1 MLPPWPELSWKAP
14 IPSIDDDTWP
24 AITIIGILLLYFFS
38 STNVYK
44 SLYRKINEEKNIVE
58 DENKRLQT
66 IIDKYDKQ
74 VKISTGTLKN
84 NQDSLQVAR
93 DDLQKLR
100 LENTELKHQV
110 ETLETRTE
118 ELYAQVNTMV

>member
-1 MLPPWPELSWKAP
+1 MDNFLL
-14 IPSIDDDTWP
+14 
-24 AITIIGILLLYFFS
+24 ITIIGILLLYFFS

-44 SLYRKINEEKNIVE
+44 SLYRKVNEEKSIIDE
-58 DENKRLQT
+58 ENKKLQT
-66 IIDKYDKQ
+66 IIDRYEKQ
-74 VKISTGTLKN
+74 VKVSSGTLKK

-110 ETLETRTE
+110 EELENRTE

>member
-1 MLPPWPELSWKAP
+1 MDNFLL
-14 IPSIDDDTWP
+14 
-24 AITIIGILLLYFFS
+24 ITIIGILLLYFFS

-44 SLYRKINEEKNIVE
+44 SLYRKINEEKSLVE
-58 DENKRLQT
+58 EENKKLQT
-66 IIDKYDKQ
+66 IIERYEKQ
-74 VKISTGTLKN
+74 VKVSAGTLKN

-100 LENTELKHQV
+100 LENSELKHQIEV
-110 ETLETRTE
+110 LEKRTE